1 MHATVLFNPLPCYV
15 FPQPLILTLLTLTHG
30 ARLDNKYL
38 PPPPNAA
45 TAGGGPGL
53 QGPGG
58 GGGRPGGAGGG
69 GRPSGAGGPGGFGG
83 GGGTGG
89 GFGGGGPSG
98 GGGNNGL
105 GGFSGAGGQG
115 RPFGPQG
122 GGGGAGP
129 RPGAPSGPSAPA
141 GPVIPILSFVN
152 ENDGDGNYRFS
163 YETGNGIKAQEEGT
177 VKNKGSENEI
187 PSVMGTYTYTAPDGQ
202 VIEVA
207 YTADENGFQP
217 SGDLLPTPPPIPDA
231 IAKALAAQGIQ
242 PAPGGGFVGGSGGGA
257 GSGGGGGAG
266 RGGAGS
272 KFRCNKS

>member
-1 MHATVLFNPLPCYV
+1 M
-15 FPQPLILTLLTLTHG
+15 LTLLALAHA
-30 ARLDNKYL
+30 ARLDNRYL

-58 GGGRPGGAGGG
+58 GGGGGG
-69 GRPSGAGGPGGFGG
+69 PSGPGGPGGYGG
-83 GGGTGG
+83 GGGGGG
-89 GFGGGGPSG
+89 GFGGGGG

-105 GGFSGAGGQG
+105 GGFSGAGGPS
-115 RPFGPQG
+115 RPFGPSSA
-122 GGGGAGP
+122 GGGGAP
-129 RPGAPSGPSAPA
+129 RPAAPAGPSAPA

-177 VKNKGSENEI
+177 VKNKGSDNEI

-207 YTADENGFQP
+207 YTADEKGFQP
-217 SGDLLPTPPPIPDA
+217 SGDLLPTPPPIPEA

-242 PAPGGGFVGGSGGGA
+242 PAPGGGFIGGGTGTGTGA
-257 GSGGGGGAG
+257 GGGAG
-266 RGGAGS
+266 RGGGPGAGS
-272 KFRCNKS
+272 KYLHYYTNAFIKYIHYY